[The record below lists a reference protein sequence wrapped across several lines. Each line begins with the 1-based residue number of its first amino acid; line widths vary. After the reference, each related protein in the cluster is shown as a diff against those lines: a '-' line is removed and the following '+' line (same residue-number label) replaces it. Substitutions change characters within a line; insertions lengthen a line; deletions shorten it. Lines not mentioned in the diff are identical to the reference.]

1 MTEQEF
7 KEIELTQDNIES
19 MIYLV
24 RGQKIMLDFDLA
36 RIYGYETKMFNR
48 QVKNNIEKFPE
59 DFMFQLT
66 KEETENLRSKKLT
79 TMFGEESRCKNCT
92 TIVNETSRS
101 KKSTTIMQIAG
112 IRGGRVY
119 LPYAFTEQG
128 IYTLMTVL
136 KGELAIKQS
145 KALIRLFK
153 KMKDYIVEN
162 ALTYNNVSL
171 INDKFAAYDK
181 RFDKVETDLKK
192 VMDNFIDPSTYK
204 HFLILDGQRLE
215 ADIAYQTIYRLA
227 KHSLLIVDDYID
239 VKTLNLLKVCNSDIE
254 VIASSDNKARN
265 KLDDSLIADF
275 QKETNLKIS
284 FKKNNNKFHNR
295 YIVVDYKT
303 DNECIYH
310 CGASSKDVGNRITTI
325 NIIDE
330 KEVYRGLIDNILI
343 ASNIL

>member
-19 MIYLV
+19 MIYIV

-36 RIYGYETKMFNR
+36 RIYGYETKRFNE
-48 QVKNNIEKFPE
+48 QVKNNIGKFPE

-128 IYTLMTVL
+128 IYMLMTVL
-136 KGELAIKQS
+136 KGELAVKQS

-153 KMKDYIVEN
+153 RMKDYLIESN
-162 ALTYNNVSL
+162 SLTKYGEV
-171 INDKFAAYDK
+171 
-181 RFDKVETDLKK
+181 LKLVNLVNSHDSEIK
-192 VMDNFIDPSTYK
+192 EIKERLEIVMDNFIDPSTYK
-204 HFLILDGQRLE
+204 QFVILNGEKIE
-215 ADIAYQTIYRLA
+215 AAIAYQCIYSLA
-227 KHSLLIVDDYID
+227 KKSIFIIDDYIGL
-239 VKTLNLLKVCNSDIE
+239 KTLNLLLSVNSGVDI
-254 VIASSDNKARN
+254 VIISDNVSRN
-265 KLDDSLIADF
+265 PLKEDEINDF
-275 QKETNLKIS
+275 IKESGANLKIKPS
-284 FKKNNNKFHNR
+284 NNICHDRLIIIDYNESNEKIYISGSSSKDAGNKITTV
-295 YIVVDYKT
+295 IVVDNKM
-303 DNECIYH
+303 IFH
-310 CGASSKDVGNRITTI
+310 PLI
-325 NIIDE
+325 E
-330 KEVYRGLIDNILI
+330 KLVFDK
-343 ASNIL
+343 

>member
-19 MIYLV
+19 MIYIV

-36 RIYGYETKMFNR
+36 RIYGYETKRFNE
-48 QVKNNIEKFPE
+48 QVKNNIGKFPE

-128 IYTLMTVL
+128 IYMLMTVL
-136 KGELAIKQS
+136 KGDLAIKQS

-153 KMKDYIVEN
+153 KMKDFIIESN
-162 ALTYNNVSL
+162 SLT
-171 INDKFAAYDK
+171 KYDE
-181 RFDKVETDLKK
+181 VLKLVNLVNSHDSELK
-192 VMDNFIDPSTYK
+192 DIKERLEIVMDNFIDPATYK
-204 HFLILDGQRLE
+204 QFIILNGEKIE
-215 ADIAYQTIYRLA
+215 AAVAYQCIYSLA
-227 KHSLLIVDDYID
+227 KKSIFIIDDYISI
-239 VKTLNLLKVCNSDIE
+239 KTLNLLLAVNSGVGITI
-254 VIASSDNKARN
+254 VSDNVSRN
-265 KLDDSLIADF
+265 PLKEENVQDFIKESGVNLIV
-275 QKETNLKIS
+275 KPSNNLC
-284 FKKNNNKFHNR
+284 HDR
-295 YIVVDYKT
+295 LIVIDYKEPT
-303 DNECIYH
+303 EKIYLS
-310 CGASSKDVGNRITTI
+310 GSSSKDAGNKITTVI
-325 NIIDE
+325 AVDNKILFHPLIE
-330 KEVYRGLIDNILI
+330 KLIFDK
-343 ASNIL
+343 

>member
-19 MIYLV
+19 MIYIV

-36 RIYGYETKMFNR
+36 RIYGYETKRFNE
-48 QVKNNIEKFPE
+48 QVKNNIGKFPE

-128 IYTLMTVL
+128 IYMLMTVL
-136 KGELAIKQS
+136 KGDLAIKQS

-153 KMKDYIVEN
+153 KMKDFIIESN
-162 ALTYNNVSL
+162 SLT
-171 INDKFAAYDK
+171 KYDE
-181 RFDKVETDLKK
+181 VLKLVNLVNSHDSELK
-192 VMDNFIDPSTYK
+192 DIKERLEIVMDNFIDPATYK
-204 HFLILDGQRLE
+204 QFIILNGEKIE
-215 ADIAYQTIYRLA
+215 AAVAYQCIYSLA
-227 KHSLLIVDDYID
+227 KKSIFIIDDYISI
-239 VKTLNLLKVCNSDIE
+239 KTLNLLLAVNSGVDIT
-254 VIASSDNKARN
+254 IISDNVSRN
-265 KLDDSLIADF
+265 PL
-275 QKETNLKIS
+275 KEENIQEFVKESGMPLVIKPSNNICHDRFIVIDYDKPTEKIYLS
-284 FKKNNNKFHNR
+284 
-295 YIVVDYKT
+295 
-303 DNECIYH
+303 
-310 CGASSKDVGNRITTI
+310 GSSSKDAGNKITTVI
-325 NIIDE
+325 AVDNKILFHPLIE
-330 KEVYRGLIDNILI
+330 KLIFDK
-343 ASNIL
+343 